1 MYHFIIYPVFD
12 LALSSDINCIGR
24 KTATIIKAPI
34 KGIIMV
40 RPISEPLTSAMWFG
54 GRVGRGGR
62 VLQTMPIRTTV
73 KKRTIK
79 ALLFMFDSEK

>member
-1 MYHFIIYPVFD
+1 MIIYPVFD
-12 LALSSDINCIGR
+12 LALSCDINCIGR
-24 KTATIIKAPI
+24 KTATIIRAPI

-40 RPISEPLTSAMWFG
+40 RPISEPLTSVMWFG

-62 VLQTMPIRTTV
+62 VPQTTPIRKMV

-79 ALLFMFDSEK
+79 ALLFMFDSAK

>member
-1 MYHFIIYPVFD
+1 MIIYPVFD
-12 LALSSDINCIGR
+12 LALSCDINCIGR
-24 KTATIIKAPI
+24 KTAVIIRAPI
-34 KGIIMV
+34 NGIIMV
-40 RPISEPLTSAMWFG
+40 RPISEPLTSVMWFG

-62 VLQTMPIRTTV
+62 VPQTTPIRTVV